1 MVIGERIKLLRK
13 HLNLTQAE
21 FSDKLGLSH
30 NAIAR
35 YENGSRTPMEQ
46 TIKSICREFNV
57 SYAWLVE
64 GIEPMFSETDNT
76 TMLIDRILAGENET
90 AKSVFKAFA
99 RLSESDWQIV
109 EKIID
114 SINEQKNKA
123 SE

>member
-1 MVIGERIKLLRK
+1 MEMPKRLKQLRK
-13 HLNLTQAE
+13 YLGLTQTE
-21 FSDKLGLSH
+21 FGEKIGVKG
-30 NAIAR
+30 NTVTN
-35 YENGSRTPMEQ
+35 YENGRRTLSEQ

-57 SYAWLVE
+57 SYAWLVN
-64 GIEPMFSETDNT
+64 GIEPMLSETDNT

-99 RLSESDWQIV
+99 RLSDDDWKTI

>member
-1 MVIGERIKLLRK
+1 MEISKRLKQLRK
-13 HLNLTQAE
+13 YLDLTQAE
-21 FSDKLGLSH
+21 FGEKIGVKG
-30 NAIAR
+30 NTVTN
-35 YENGSRTPMEQ
+35 YENERRTLSEQ

>member
-1 MVIGERIKLLRK
+1 MEISKRLKQLRK
-13 HLNLTQAE
+13 HLGLTQTD
-21 FSDKLGLSH
+21 FGKKIGVKG
-30 NAIAR
+30 NTVTN
-35 YENGSRTPMEQ
+35 YENGRRALSEQ

-57 SYAWLVE
+57 SYEWLVD
-64 GIEPMFSETDNT
+64 GTEPMFSEVDNT

-99 RLSESDWQIV
+99 RLSDNDWKTV

-114 SINEQKNKA
+114 NINEQKNKA

>member
-1 MVIGERIKLLRK
+1 MEISKRLKQLRK
-13 HLNLTQAE
+13 YLDLTQSE
-21 FSDKLGLSH
+21 FGEKIGVKG
-30 NAIAR
+30 NTVTN
-35 YENGSRTPMEQ
+35 YENGRRTLSEQ

-57 SYAWLVE
+57 SYVWLVE

-99 RLSESDWQIV
+99 RLSNDDWETI

-114 SINEQKNKA
+114 NINEQKNKA

>member
-1 MVIGERIKLLRK
+1 MPKRLKQLRK
-13 HLNLTQAE
+13 YLGLTQTE
-21 FSDKLGLSH
+21 FGEKIGVKG
-30 NAIAR
+30 NTVTN
-35 YENGSRTPMEQ
+35 YENGRRTLSEQ

-57 SYAWLVE
+57 SYAWLVS
-64 GIEPMFSETDNT
+64 GDEPMISETDNT

-99 RLSESDWQIV
+99 RLSDDDWKTI

-123 SE
+123 DE

>member
-1 MVIGERIKLLRK
+1 MINDRIKVLRRQ
-13 HLNLTQAE
+13 LNLTQTE
-21 FSDKLGLSH
+21 FGQKIGLAP
-30 NAIAR
+30 NTIAN
-35 YENGSRTPMEQ
+35 YEIGRRAVSEQ

-57 SYAWLVE
+57 SYVWLVE

-99 RLSESDWQIV
+99 RLSESEWKIV
-109 EKIID
+109 ERIID
-114 SINEQKNKA
+114 NINEQKNKA

>member
-1 MVIGERIKLLRK
+1 MEISKRLKQLRK
-13 HLNLTQAE
+13 YLDLTQAE
-21 FSDKLGLSH
+21 FGEKIGVKG
-30 NAIAR
+30 NTVTN
-35 YENGSRTPMEQ
+35 YENGRRTLSEQ

>member
-1 MVIGERIKLLRK
+1 MEISKRLKQLRK
-13 HLNLTQAE
+13 YLDLTQAE
-21 FSDKLGLSH
+21 FGEKIGVKG
-30 NAIAR
+30 NTVTN
-35 YENGSRTPMEQ
+35 YENGRRTLSEQ

-114 SINEQKNKA
+114 SINEQKNKV

>member
-1 MVIGERIKLLRK
+1 MEIPKRLKQLRK
-13 HLNLTQAE
+13 YLDLTQSE
-21 FSDKLGLSH
+21 FGEKIGVKG
-30 NAIAR
+30 NTVTN
-35 YENGSRTPMEQ
+35 YENGRRALSEQ

-57 SYAWLVE
+57 SYVWLVE

-99 RLSESDWQIV
+99 RLSNDDWETI

-114 SINEQKNKA
+114 NINEQRTKK
-123 SE
+123 

>member
-1 MVIGERIKLLRK
+1 M
-13 HLNLTQAE
+13 NLTQTE
-21 FSDKLGLSH
+21 FGQKIGLAP
-30 NAIAR
+30 NTIAN
-35 YENGSRTPMEQ
+35 YEIGRRAVSEQ

-57 SYAWLVE
+57 SYVWLVE

-99 RLSESDWQIV
+99 RLSNDDWETI

-114 SINEQKNKA
+114 NINEQKNKA

>member
-1 MVIGERIKLLRK
+1 MEISKRLKQLRK
-13 HLNLTQAE
+13 YLDLTQTE
-21 FSDKLGLSH
+21 FGEKIGVKG
-30 NAIAR
+30 NTVTN
-35 YENGSRTPMEQ
+35 YENGRRTLSEQ

-90 AKSVFKAFA
+90 AKSIFKAFA

>member
-1 MVIGERIKLLRK
+1 MEISKRLKQLRK
-13 HLNLTQAE
+13 YLDLTQAE
-21 FSDKLGLSH
+21 FGEKIGVKG
-30 NAIAR
+30 NTVTN
-35 YENGSRTPMEQ
+35 YENGRRTLSEQ

-114 SINEQKNKA
+114 SINEQKK
-123 SE
+123 

>member
-1 MVIGERIKLLRK
+1 MEMPKRLKQLRK
-13 HLNLTQAE
+13 YLGLTQTE
-21 FSDKLGLSH
+21 FGEKIGVKG
-30 NAIAR
+30 NTVTN
-35 YENGSRTPMEQ
+35 YENGRRTLSEQ

-57 SYAWLVE
+57 SYAWLVD
-64 GIEPMFSETDNT
+64 GIEPMLSETDNT

-99 RLSESDWQIV
+99 RLSDDDWKTI

-123 SE
+123 DE